1 MENERAVSAIQSA
14 VGLSYKQVMT
24 EVRFVDTTLR
34 DGQQSLWAYNM
45 RTGMMVPVAD
55 QIDDAGFEAV
65 ELGGPVEMP
74 KCVKELRED
83 PWERYRLIIPKFKKT
98 PLRLIHGTRSGFA
111 IYPAALHQLY
121 DTCMANVGVSEVRI
135 SDSWNDPND
144 WAWRVKQAKNAG
156 LKPIINLIYTLSP
169 RHTDEYFAAKVREA
183 FALDVYRVIFKD
195 PGGILTP
202 ERTRSVV
209 PAVLAAAG
217 GKTVELHTHCTT
229 GLGTLCCLEAI
240 KAGMTNINA
249 AIPPLADGS
258 SNPSVF
264 NVAMNARALGYKTV
278 LEEAPLRA
286 ASKFLT
292 DCAKRDHLPIGKTPE
307 YDYGQYVH
315 QIPGGMISNLRYQLR
330 RVGMENKIDQTLEEA
345 AQVRAEFG
353 YPIMVTPLS
362 QFVGSQAAI
371 NVIVGERYK
380 EVTDQTI
387 EYATGIWGK
396 EGAQLMDPDVKAK
409 ILDRPRAKE
418 IAERPHPTDSLQD
431 LRRKYGGPG
440 ASDEKV
446 LLRFFSSKEDVDR
459 MRAAGPARSYT
470 GRDNPLLNLVENLS
484 KQNHRNSVFIQSR
497 NFTLRMEKR
506 REA

>member
-1 MENERAVSAIQSA
+1 
-14 VGLSYKQVMT
+14 MT
-24 EVRFVDTTLR
+24 PVRFVDTTLR

-45 RTGMMVPVAD
+45 RTGMMVPVAE
-55 QIDDAGFEAV
+55 QIDNAGFEAV

-83 PWERYRLIIPKFKKT
+83 PWERYRLVIPKFKKT

-111 IYPAALHQLY
+111 IYPEALHQLY
-121 DTCMANVGVSEVRI
+121 DTCMARAGVSEVRI
-135 SDSWNDPND
+135 SDSWNDPAD

-156 LKPIINLIYTLSP
+156 IKPIINLIYTVSP
-169 RHTDEYFAAKVREA
+169 RHTDEYFAQKTREA
-183 FALDVYRVIFKD
+183 VALGIYRVILKD

-202 ERTRSVV
+202 ERTRTLA
-209 PAVLAAAG
+209 PAVMHAAQG
-217 GKTVELHTHCTT
+217 ITVELHTHCTT

-240 KAGMTNINA
+240 KAGMTNVNA

-264 NVAMNARALGYKTV
+264 NVAMNARALGYST
-278 LEEAPLRA
+278 LIDEQPLRQA
-286 ASKFLT
+286 AKFLT
-292 DCAKRDHLPIGKTPE
+292 ACAKKENLPIGKTPE
-307 YDYGQYVH
+307 YDYSQYLH

-330 RVGMENKIDQTLEEA
+330 RVGMEEKIDQTLEEA
-345 AQVRAEFG
+345 ARVRAEFG

-387 EYATGIWGK
+387 EYAMGIWGK
-396 EGAQLMDPDVKAK
+396 EGAALMDPNVKDK
-409 ILDRPRAKE
+409 ILNRPRAGE

-431 LRRKYGGPG
+431 LRRKYGGKG
-440 ASDEKV
+440 VSDEEV
-446 LLRFFSSKEDVDR
+446 LLRFFSSEEDVER
-459 MRAAGPARSYT
+459 MRAAGPARTYAAN
-470 GRDNPLLNLVENLS
+470 GNPLVNLVAELS
-484 KQNHRNSVFIQSR
+484 KQAERNSVFIRRGDFSIR
-497 NFTLRMEKR
+497 LEKR
-506 REA
+506 TPL

>member
-1 MENERAVSAIQSA
+1 
-14 VGLSYKQVMT
+14 MT

-45 RTGMMVPVAD
+45 RTGMMVPVVEQMD
-55 QIDDAGFEAV
+55 EAGFEAI
-65 ELGGPVEMP
+65 ELGGPVEVP

-83 PWERYRLIIPKFKKT
+83 PWERYRQVIPKFKKT

-111 IYPAALHQLY
+111 IYPDALHQLY
-121 DTCMANVGVSEVRI
+121 DTCMAKAGVTEVRI
-135 SDSWNDPND
+135 SDSWNDPAD
-144 WAWRVKQAKNAG
+144 WAWRIKQAKNAG
-156 LKPIINLIYTLSP
+156 LRPIINLIYTVSP
-169 RHTDEYFAAKVREA
+169 RHTDEYFAAKIRQA

-202 ERTRSVV
+202 ERTKTVV

-217 GKTVELHTHCTT
+217 SKTVELHTHCTT

-264 NVAMNARALGYKTV
+264 NVAMNARALGYKT
-278 LEEAPLRA
+278 LLDEAPLRA
-286 ASKFLT
+286 VAKFLT
-292 DCAKRDHLPIGKTPE
+292 ACALQENLPIGKTPE
-307 YDYGQYVH
+307 YDYSQYVH
-315 QIPGGMISNLRYQLR
+315 QVPGGMISNLRYQLR

-362 QFVGSQAAI
+362 QFVGTQAAI

-387 EYATGIWGK
+387 EYAMGIWGK
-396 EGAQLMDPDVKAK
+396 EGAALMDPNVKEK
-409 ILDRPRAKE
+409 VLNRPRAKE

-440 ASDEKV
+440 VSDEDI
-446 LLRFFSSKEDVDR
+446 LLRFFSSKEDVER
-459 MRAAGPARSYT
+459 MRAAGPPRSYSPN
-470 GRDNPLLNLVENLS
+470 GNPLLKLVAELS
-484 KQNHRNSVFIQSR
+484 KQEDPGSVFIQRPGFS
-497 NFTLRMEKR
+497 LRLQR
-506 REA
+506 HIV

>member
-1 MENERAVSAIQSA
+1 MD
-14 VGLSYKQVMT
+14 QVF
-24 EVRFVDTTLR
+24 FVDTTLR

-45 RTGMMVPVAD
+45 RTGMMVPVAE
-55 QIDDAGFEAV
+55 QMDDAGFEAI

-83 PWERYRLIIPKFKKT
+83 PWERYRLIMPKFKKT
-98 PLRLIHGTRSGFA
+98 PLRLIHGTRSGFT
-111 IYPAALHQLY
+111 IYPDALHQLY
-121 DTCMANVGVSEVRI
+121 DTCMANAGVSEVRI
-135 SDSWNDPND
+135 SDSWNDPAD

-156 LKPIINLIYTLSP
+156 LKPIINLIYTVSP

-202 ERTRSVV
+202 ERTKTVV

-264 NVAMNARALGYKTV
+264 NVAMNARALGYKT
-278 LEEAPLRA
+278 LLDEEPLREVA
-286 ASKFLT
+286 KFLT
-292 DCAKRDHLPIGKTPE
+292 ACARQENLPIGKTPE
-307 YDYGQYVH
+307 YDYSQYVH
-315 QIPGGMISNLRYQLR
+315 QIPGGMISNLRYQLG
-330 RVGMENKIDQTLEEA
+330 RVGMENKLNQTLEEA

-387 EYATGIWGK
+387 EYAMGIWGK
-396 EGAQLMDPDVKAK
+396 EGAGLMDPNVKEK
-409 ILDRPRAKE
+409 VLNRPRARE

-431 LRRKYGGPG
+431 LRRKYGGQG
-440 ASDEKV
+440 VSDEEV
-446 LLRFFSSKEDVDR
+446 LMRFFSSKEDVAR
-459 MRAAGPARSYT
+459 MRAAGPARKFT
-470 GRDNPLLNLVENLS
+470 NDGNPLLNLVAQLS
-484 KQNHRNSVFIQSR
+484 KQQDRRSLLIQRPGFS
-497 NFTLRMEKR
+497 LRMQR
-506 REA
+506 RNV

>member
-1 MENERAVSAIQSA
+1 
-14 VGLSYKQVMT
+14 MT
-24 EVRFVDTTLR
+24 DVRFVDTTLR

-45 RTGMMVPVAD
+45 RTGMMVPVAEPMD
-55 QIDDAGFEAV
+55 EAGFEAI

-111 IYPAALHQLY
+111 IYPDALHQLY
-121 DTCMANVGVSEVRI
+121 DTCMANAGVTEVRI
-135 SDSWNDPND
+135 SDSWNDPAD

-156 LKPIINLIYTLSP
+156 IKPIINLIYTVSP
-169 RHTDEYFAAKVREA
+169 RHTDEYYAAKIRDA

-202 ERTRSVV
+202 ERTKTVV

-249 AIPPLADGS
+249 AVPPLADGS

-264 NVAMNARALGYKTV
+264 NVAMNARALGNNTLLDEK
-278 LEEAPLRA
+278 PLRDV
-286 ASKFLT
+286 STFLT
-292 DCAKRDHLPIGKTPE
+292 ACAKQDNLPIGKTPE

-315 QIPGGMISNLRYQLR
+315 QIPGGMISNLRYQLS
-330 RVGMENKIDQTLEEA
+330 RVGMEHKLDQTLEEA

-371 NVIVGERYK
+371 NVIIGKRYK

-387 EYATGIWGK
+387 EYAMGIWGK
-396 EGAQLMDPDVKAK
+396 EGAALMDSNVKEK
-409 ILDRPRAKE
+409 VLNRPRAKE

-440 ASDEKV
+440 VSDEEV
-446 LLRFFSSKEDVDR
+446 LLRFFSSKEDVER
-459 MRAAGPARSYT
+459 MRAAGPARRYAPS
-470 GRDNPLLNLVENLS
+470 RNPLLNLVEEIS
-484 KQNHRNSVFIQSR
+484 KDGGRNRVFIQR
-497 NFTLRMEKR
+497 PNFSIRMEKR
-506 REA
+506 RML

>member
-1 MENERAVSAIQSA
+1 MA
-14 VGLSYKQVMT
+14 

-45 RTGMMVPVAD
+45 RTGMMVPVAE
-55 QIDDAGFEAV
+55 QIDEAGYEAI

-111 IYPAALHQLY
+111 IYPDALHQLY
-121 DTCMANVGVSEVRI
+121 DTCMANAGVTEVRI
-135 SDSWNDPND
+135 SDSWNDPAD

-156 LKPIINLIYTLSP
+156 LRPIINLIYTVSP
-169 RHTDEYFAAKVREA
+169 RHTDEYFAAKIRDA

-202 ERTRSVV
+202 ERTKTVV

-249 AIPPLADGS
+249 AVPPLADGS

-264 NVAMNARALGYKTV
+264 NVAMNARALGYKTQ
-278 LEEAPLRA
+278 LDEKPLRDVA
-286 ASKFLT
+286 KFLT
-292 DCAKRDHLPIGKTPE
+292 ACAKQDNLPIGKTPE
-307 YDYGQYVH
+307 YDYSQYVH

-330 RVGMENKIDQTLEEA
+330 RVGMENRIDQTLDEA
-345 AQVRAEFG
+345 AHVRAEFG

-387 EYATGIWGK
+387 EYAMGIWGK
-396 EGAQLMDPDVKAK
+396 EGAELMDPNVKEK
-409 ILDRPRAKE
+409 ILNRPRAKE
-418 IAERPHPTDSLQD
+418 IAERPHPADSLQD
-431 LRRKYGGPG
+431 LRRKYGGPRS
-440 ASDEKV
+440 SDEEV
-446 LLRFFSSKEDVDR
+446 LLRFFSSKEDVER
-459 MRAAGPARSYT
+459 MRAAGPARTYT
-470 GRDNPLLNLVENLS
+470 NGRNPVLNLVTELS
-484 KQNHRNSVFIQSR
+484 KQEDGRSVFIQRPGFS
-497 NFTLRMEKR
+497 LRMER
-506 REA
+506 RSV